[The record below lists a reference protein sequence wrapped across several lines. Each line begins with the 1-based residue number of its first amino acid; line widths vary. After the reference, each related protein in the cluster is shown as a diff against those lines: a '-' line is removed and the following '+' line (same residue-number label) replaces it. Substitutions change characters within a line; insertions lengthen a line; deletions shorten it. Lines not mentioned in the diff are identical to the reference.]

1 MKAKLRGA
9 DIVAESLVKLG
20 RRPIF
25 TLSGNHIM
33 SIFDAAIETK
43 LELIHT
49 RHEAAAV
56 HMADAWG
63 RLTGEPGIAMVT
75 GGPGH
80 ANAVGALF
88 TALAAESPMVLISGH
103 AATWELGRGGF
114 QEIDQAAMAA
124 PVAKASW
131 MTRSAEKLGEDV
143 AEALRIAAS
152 GRPGPV
158 HLSLPSDLLDEDVEA
173 NRVRWPDATAAK
185 PTPITLAGGVAETVV
200 AALDA
205 ARRPVILAGPWLSS
219 AKGRGLLHRLE
230 QATKAPAAVIESPRG
245 LNDAT
250 LGAFSD
256 VIQRA
261 DLIVLLGKQ
270 LDFTM
275 KWAKGPAFAPDVR
288 LIAIDPDGRLVARAA
303 AEKGRLLELGV
314 VADPFLAGDAITAVA
329 AKRSKRDGA
338 WLAEA
343 RGLIENRPA
352 AFATA
357 RSATPGK
364 LHAAEVFRALRP
376 YVERDPATVL
386 ICDGGEFAQWGQS
399 LLPVRRRL
407 INSVA
412 GAIGSGIPAAIAAC
426 RAEPKAPVIAVMGD
440 GTFGFHMAEFDT
452 AVRHRLPFLA
462 VVGNDACW
470 NAESNIQR
478 RDYGAERMHGCALLP
493 TRYDQVVTALGGH
506 GEMVT
511 QPDEIAGAVERG
523 LAAVAAGKPACLNI
537 MAESIPAPVIKAPV

>member
-412 GAIGSGIPAAIAAC
+412 GAIGSGIPAAIAAR